1 MPLAVNAPLVAV
13 CHWFGKGTATLK
25 QAALLEAGVLVP
37 YSSLRAMNG
46 TPREPLALS
55 LEAAIDYVQSTIK
68 T

>member
-13 CHWFGKGTATLK
+13 CHWFGKGAATLK

-46 TPREPLALS
+46 APRELVTWS
-55 LEAAIDYVQSTIK
+55 VKAAIDYVQSTIK